1 MLLGIVLHWSLPYF
15 SRMGGF
21 ESVWPADAA
30 EREEDQSFVLAHKWA
45 LQYGGLARRVFHRL
59 LSLLD
64 GVETRTPFKKSVRFS
79 LRDDWLGCRLRTR
92 NIGQSEET

>member
-1 MLLGIVLHWSLPYF
+1 MLLGIVLHGSLPYF

-30 EREEDQSFVLAHKWA
+30 EREEDQRFVLAHKGDTQ
-45 LQYGGLARRVFHRL
+45 LGGLARRVFHRL

-64 GVETRTPFKKSVRFS
+64 GVETRTP
-79 LRDDWLGCRLRTR
+79 LRKALDFH
-92 NIGQSEET
+92 